1 MKITDLQKKI
11 ISIALLVVIVFTLV
25 QVAPKRADAVW
36 PVLLD
41 EDASVTGIMDNI
53 TQIMGEL
60 KSFVL
65 DHLATM
71 VAKQILQKMTSDVV
85 GWINSGFKGSPAFMT
100 NPGNF
105 MMDVADQVTG
115 AFIDDV
121 GGPLADLCDPFSID
135 IQASL
140 RLGMAGDAPGSGR
153 YDCTL
158 STIINNVSNIP
169 NNITINGASM
179 KGFING
185 DFSQGGLSAFI
196 TMSTEQQD
204 NALGAY
210 LAASDD
216 LQQRIE
222 ARKNT
227 IKIDVS
233 AGGGFMSFEQ
243 CDPVPDGE
251 WYYSKELGDE
261 TKSVGSPV
269 NKDCHT
275 ETPGSVISGTLQ
287 KELNVPADELELAD
301 SINSVINAL
310 MNQLISSVLKQG
322 LGAMSSNTSSYSTTH
337 GKTFTQDLSDQA
349 PSTAGVAVTVGGMT
363 IPLEDAVNAFQQTAA
378 AATSGEALFQTA
390 SDCFADKLTIPNL
403 TSGDIAYLRGKKS
416 SADAQVRS
424 MNTLLTQIN
433 GKEAIDQQKL
443 DQQRQEASSTTQ
455 NLATTT
461 DQSTGG
467 TDLGQLTT
475 DGQGLIDQSVLKAS
489 TVSTN
494 FHANTVARNNA
505 TEYASSTI
513 IDINQRDSQAQQLQ
527 ADCNNFVPTNY
538 TNQVPTP

>member
-11 ISIALLVVIVFTLV
+11 ISIALLVVIVFTFV

-115 AFIDDV
+115 AFIDSV

-135 IQASL
+135 IKASL
-140 RLGMAGDAPGSGR
+140 RLGMTGDTPGSGR

-196 TMSTEQQD
+196 TMSTDEQD

-210 LAASDD
+210 LMASDD
-216 LQQRIE
+216 LAQRVE
-222 ARKNT
+222 ARKNS
-227 IKIDVS
+227 IKVDVGI
-233 AGGGFMSFEQ
+233 GGGFMNFEQ
-243 CDPVPDGE
+243 CDAVPDGE
-251 WYYSKELGDE
+251 WYYSKELGSE
-261 TKSVGSPV
+261 TQSVGSPLD
-269 NKDCHT
+269 KDCHT

-310 MNQLISSVLKQG
+310 MNQLISSVLQKG
-322 LGAMSSNTSSYSTTH
+322 LGAMSNNTSSYSTTH
-337 GKTFTQDLSDQA
+337 GKTFAQDLSDQA
-349 PSTAGVAVTVGGMT
+349 PSTAGVAVTVAGMT
-363 IPLEDAVNAFQQTAA
+363 IPLEDAVNAFQQTAT
-378 AATSGEALFQTA
+378 AATSGKALFQTA

-403 TSGDIAYLRGKKS
+403 TQGDISYLRGKKT

-433 GKEAIDQQKL
+433 GKEAIDQRKL

-475 DGQGLIDQSVLKAS
+475 AGQGLIDQSVLKAS

-538 TNQVPTP
+538 TNQVPIH